1 MNELSVLKEAF
12 SSGTTPSGANA
23 KKFEKL
29 LKKYEHIVNPMFVH
43 LYPVRD
49 CRYDDTTYRVFAIP
63 VNNNSIDGETLAAI
77 KEEVNMLPVGSIRFN
92 TATSGKRDIEFEDGT
107 GRYLANEQDTDD
119 VREVSNHYKG
129 IVIFTMAV
137 SNGSVAELDCDYAV
151 LGKWDG
157 TGFFKWKDYT
167 ILPIENVALG
177 KGCGKEG
184 FSNIPDTAVEGD
196 PQAPENAIEK
206 ASQKYMQIMQY
217 VMYALIAAGAVW
229 YFFFR

>member
-1 MNELSVLKEAF
+1 M
-12 SSGTTPSGANA
+12 
-23 KKFEKL
+23 
-29 LKKYEHIVNPMFVH
+29 
-43 LYPVRD
+43 RD
-49 CRYDDTTYRVFAIP
+49 CRYDDTTYRVFAMP
-63 VNNNSIDGETLAAI
+63 VNSESIDIETLEAI
-77 KEEVNMLPVGSIRFN
+77 KEEVNTLPVGSIRYN
-92 TATSGKRDIEFEDGT
+92 SKSSGCRDVEFEDGT
-107 GRYLANEQDTDD
+107 GKYIQDENDADD
-119 VREVSNHYKG
+119 VMTISNHFDG
-129 IVIFTMAV
+129 VLIFTMAV

-177 KGCGKEG
+177 KDVVKRASRIYRTRLSREIRKLLKCHR
-184 FSNIPDTAVEGD
+184 
-196 PQAPENAIEK
+196 K